1 MTTRPST
8 VLVIAPKPT
17 LAASIEARLRG
28 HCEWRVALGIASQL
42 STLVEQHQPDVIVLA
57 EAPSRV
63 ARVFETLRDLP
74 HAPAIMLLL
83 TDPGGAWTPQIRRAG
98 VRAVMPV
105 DAPAAELTAAL
116 RAVSQGLIVLHPD
129 AVHAAATVSSRDA
142 HAPGDLTSRE
152 LEIVDMMTEG
162 LSNQMIARRLGIS
175 RHTVK
180 FHVASILGKLQA
192 SSRTEAVVT
201 AVRRGLVSV

>member
-8 VLVIAPKPT
+8 VLVIAPKET

-28 HCEWRVALGIASQL
+28 HCEWRVAVGVASQL

-57 EAPSRV
+57 EALSRV
-63 ARVFETLRDLP
+63 SRAFETLRDLP
-74 HAPAIMLLL
+74 HAPPLMLLL
-83 TDPGGAWTPQIRRAG
+83 TEPGGAWTPQIRRAG

-116 RAVSQGLIVLHPD
+116 RAVSQGLVVLHPD
-129 AVHAAATVSSRDA
+129 AIRAAATVSSLDTHA
-142 HAPGDLTSRE
+142 HGDLTSRE

-180 FHVASILGKLQA
+180 FHVASILGKLRA
-192 SSRTEAVVT
+192 STRTEAVVT